1 MLKKINKI
9 KMHGGQDSNQSIMRK
24 MSVNVFLHG
33 KITTTLKRANYI
45 KARVDRI
52 INYALEGKKIL
63 VMKRLNDKQ
72 VTEKVMNV
80 IAPAMADRK
89 SGFLKMTKLGL
100 RFGDRAEMVKLEFV
114 NPIVE
119 IKKEEVRKIE
129 KNIEE
134 KPAAAKSPSETKKV
148 KKTNPAKQEQAND

>member
-24 MSVNVFLHG
+24 MSVNFFLHG

-52 INYALEGKKIL
+52 VNYAKNGKKIL
-63 VMKRLNDKQ
+63 VMKRLNNKE
-72 VTEKVMNV
+72 VTEKVMNI
-80 IAPAMADRK
+80 IAPAMNDRK

-119 IKKEEVRKIE
+119 VKKEEVKKVEKISE
-129 KNIEE
+129 A
-134 KPAAAKSPSETKKV
+134 KPAAAKSSSEAKKVTKKEV
-148 KKTNPAKQEQAND
+148 K

>member
-1 MLKKINKI
+1 
-9 KMHGGQDSNQSIMRK
+9 MHGGQDSNQSIMRK
-24 MSVNVFLHG
+24 MSVNFFLHG

-52 INYALEGKKIL
+52 VNYAKNGKKIL
-63 VMKRLNDKQ
+63 VMKRLNNKE

-80 IAPAMADRK
+80 IAPAMGDRK

-119 IKKEEVRKIE
+119 TPKKVVEKEESKKIE
-129 KNIEE
+129 KNSEA
-134 KPAAAKSPSETKKV
+134 KPATAKSSSEAKKVTKKEV
-148 KKTNPAKQEQAND
+148 K